1 MAHKKT
7 LSAETF
13 KIVMDYGRLIAD
25 LPLLDLDTD
34 PDDPRF
40 AIYFSHPSLASILA
54 KAAVP
59 EATSL
64 PLCGTHPIS
73 IRVPVRTIRAF
84 KAQAAKKGCCYQT
97 LMNRVLC
104 ATGDSYL

>member
-1 MAHKKT
+1 MAHKKK

-13 KIVMDYGRLIAD
+13 NTVMDYALLFAD

-40 AIYFSHPSLASILA
+40 AAYYRHPSLASILA
-54 KAAVP
+54 TVAVP
-59 EATSL
+59 EASSL
-64 PLCGTHPIS
+64 PSSGTHPIC

-84 KAQAAKKGCCYQT
+84 KAQAVKKGCNYQT
-97 LMNRVLC
+97 LMIRVLC
-104 ATGDSYL
+104 SAGDSHL

>member
-1 MAHKKT
+1 MATKKT

-13 KIVMDYGRLIAD
+13 KIVMDYGRLFDD
-25 LPLLDLDTD
+25 LPQLDLDTD

-40 AIYFSHPSLASILA
+40 AAYYSSPSLASILA

-59 EATSL
+59 EASSL
-64 PLCGTHPIS
+64 PPSGTHRIS

-97 LMNRVLC
+97 LINRVLC
-104 ATGDSYL
+104 AAGDGYL